1 MNDIRDDLSEL
12 LRRKADQVPPHR
24 DVPRSLVGR
33 ARRRIVVNV
42 LGAGLMVAV
51 LAGGAIAGLRALGAV
66 PAQQPAGV
74 PTTSSAP
81 RTQTAPTISA
91 CTSAQLRAVG
101 SMGGAAG
108 SREGS
113 IGLTN
118 FSDATCTLQGTPSIT
133 LLNQNLTPITT
144 GLTFSSSPPG
154 WKVNGSPRPA
164 RWPVVTL
171 RPGDSA
177 SVRIRWSNWCP
188 DGRPAPLW
196 RLDIPGGGTVD
207 VVNGM
212 DAVSPPPCNGSGQP
226 STIEEGPLEPGTN
239 P

>member
-1 MNDIRDDLSEL
+1 MNDMRDDLHEL
-12 LRRKADQVPPHR
+12 LQRKADQVPPHR
-24 DVPRSLVGR
+24 DVPRSLAGR

-42 LGAGLMVAV
+42 LGTGLMVAV
-51 LAGGAIAGLRALGAV
+51 LASGAFAGLRALGAV
-66 PAQQPAGV
+66 PVQQPAGV

-91 CTSAQLRAVG
+91 CMSAQLRAVG

-133 LLNQNLTPITT
+133 LLDQNLKLITSDVA
-144 GLTFSSSPPG
+144 FSSAPPG
-154 WKVNGSPRPA
+154 WRVNGSPRPA
-164 RWPVVTL
+164 GWPVVSL

-188 DGRPAPLW
+188 DGRTAPLW

-207 VVNGM
+207 IVNGM